1 LEKRSQMTTAAVLVG
16 GLGTRLRSAVPDRP
30 KALAEVNGKPFLF
43 HVLAQLAEAGIVK
56 SVLCIGH
63 RAQQV
68 RETMGN
74 SFGPMELAY
83 SQETELLGTGG
94 ALRLGLP
101 MLDSEVVL
109 VLNGDSYCR
118 VDLAEFLS
126 WHTRKHAE
134 VSIVLTNVQEAQRY
148 GSVRFDEH
156 FRIQRFDEKSHS
168 GDGWINAGIY
178 AISRDLLAEIPEGIA
193 TSIERECF
201 PRWVN
206 RTFYGY
212 PASGDFIDVGT
223 PESYERAQGF
233 FVQGADMHTAKKRAP
248 AERKRFVFLDRDG
261 TINFERHY
269 LSDPQGFQFLPGAV
283 EGLQQ
288 LKRLGMELI
297 VITNQSPIGRGC
309 FEIATLDAIHN
320 QMRELLAESGV
331 SLAGIYFCPHTPEA
345 GCCCR
350 KPAPGMIYRA
360 AKDFDF
366 DPRECFV
373 IGDKVSDIEMGR
385 VVGATTLLVKTGY
398 GASVAGAFPSAADYL
413 VADLAEAAQVI
424 QCVLESR
431 HPNAEKFQ
439 TAVN

>member
-1 LEKRSQMTTAAVLVG
+1 MMTTAAVLVG

-30 KALAEVNGKPFLF
+30 KALAEVDGRPFLSY
-43 HVLAQLAEAGIVK
+43 VLAQLAEAGIAR

-63 RAQQV
+63 LAHQV

-94 ALRLGLP
+94 ALRLALP
-101 MLDSEVVL
+101 MLDSDPLL

-118 VDLAEFLS
+118 VDVAEFLS
-126 WHTRKHAE
+126 WHARKQAE
-134 VSIVLTNVQEAQRY
+134 VSVVLANVPEAQRY

-156 FRIQRFDEKSHS
+156 FRVQHFGEKSRAGH
-168 GDGWINAGIY
+168 GWINAGIY
-178 AISRDLLAEIPEGIA
+178 AISRPLLAEIPEGRA

-201 PRWVN
+201 PRWIN
-206 RTFYGY
+206 GRFYGY
-212 PASGDFIDVGT
+212 PASRDFIDIGT
-223 PESYERAQGF
+223 PESYEQAQSF
-233 FVQGADMHTAKKRAP
+233 FAQGADMHTAKERAP
-248 AERKRFVFLDRDG
+248 APKKRFVFLDRDG

-269 LSDPQGFQFLPGAV
+269 LSDPQGFQLLPGAIG
-283 EGLQQ
+283 GLQQ
-288 LKRLGMELI
+288 LQSLGMELI
-297 VITNQSPIGRGC
+297 VITNQSPIGRGS

-320 QMRELLAESGV
+320 RMRELLAESGV

-345 GCCCR
+345 GCYCR
-350 KPAPGMIYRA
+350 KPAPGMIHRA

-366 DPRECFV
+366 NPRECFV

-385 VVGATTLLVKTGY
+385 IVGATTLLVKTGY
-398 GASVAGAFPSAADYL
+398 GATVASAAPSVADYV

-424 QCVLESR
+424 QCALESR
-431 HPNAEKFQ
+431 NPNAEIQ
-439 TAVN
+439 TAVK